1 MTQPAIH
8 LVVAMTQDRVIGH
21 QGAMPWHLPRDLAH
35 FKAITLGHPV
45 IMGRK
50 TFESIIDS
58 LGKPLPGRLNIVI
71 SRTKPAL
78 PEDVLVYPS
87 FDEALAALAEQG
99 VPVVDV
105 IGGGQIYELAMPKAD
120 RLYVTLIDAKIEGD
134 TWFPQISAKQWQVS
148 ETQTHPS
155 DDKNAY
161 AMTFVTF
168 DRVKAPIESD
178 GAPPPV

>member
-8 LVVAMTQDRVIGH
+8 LVVAMTQDRVIGY
-21 QGAMPWHLPRDLAH
+21 QGAMPWHLPRDLGH

-71 SRTKPAL
+71 SRTNPAM
-78 PEDVLVYPS
+78 PEGVLVYPS
-87 FDEALAALAEQG
+87 FDAALAALTEQG
-99 VPVVDV
+99 VLVVDV
-105 IGGGQIYELAMPKAD
+105 IGGGQIYELAIPKAD

-134 TWFPQISAKQWQVS
+134 TWFPKISAKEWQVT
-148 ETQTHPS
+148 ETETHPR
-155 DDKNAY
+155 DDNNAY

-168 DRVKAPIESD
+168 DRVEPSIEPD
-178 GAPPPV
+178 GD